1 MNKNAIGAGTCG
13 GLLLGIYPTLM
24 IGDIVRTA
32 VLAIVGAIVSFFVS
46 LLLARLVK
54 RKKP

>member
-1 MNKNAIGAGTCG
+1 MNRQAIGAGTFG
-13 GLLLGIYPTLM
+13 GLLLGIYPTFM

-32 VLAIVGAIVSFFVS
+32 VLAMVGAIVSFFVS

-54 RKKP
+54 KRK